1 MILYESPA
9 LSLLDASAFIPLLS
23 RCIGMEVR
31 PDRKGEEDYMNNG
44 QLRPARMSDV
54 RAIHGLLQGFA
65 DQGLLLPR
73 SISSLYDQLRD
84 FIVYDAGGVRG
95 VCSLHICWDNLAE
108 VRSLAVAS
116 DMQGQGIGRLLVH
129 SCLDEA
135 ESLEIGQVF
144 VLTYQADFFRKL
156 GFVDKDKRELPHKIW
171 SDCLNCPKFPD
182 CDEESLIWISP
193 QNNK

>member
-1 MILYESPA
+1 
-9 LSLLDASAFIPLLS
+9 
-23 RCIGMEVR
+23 
-31 PDRKGEEDYMNNG
+31 MNKG
-44 QLRPARMSDV
+44 QLRPARMGDV
-54 RAIHGLLQGFA
+54 PAIHGLLQGFA

-84 FIVYDAGGVRG
+84 FVVYDDGGIRG
-95 VCSLHICWDNLAE
+95 VCSLHICWDDLAE
-108 VRSLAVAS
+108 IRSLAVAGELH
-116 DMQGQGIGRLLVH
+116 GQGIGSMLVR

-135 ESLEIGQVF
+135 KSLEIGQVF

-182 CDEESLIWISP
+182 CDEESLIWIAAR
-193 QNNK
+193 NTETH